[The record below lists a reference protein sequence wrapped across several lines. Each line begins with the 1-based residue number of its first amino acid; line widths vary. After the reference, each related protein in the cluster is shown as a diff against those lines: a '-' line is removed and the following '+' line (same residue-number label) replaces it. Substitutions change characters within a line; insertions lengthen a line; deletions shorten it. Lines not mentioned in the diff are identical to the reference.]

1 MAQAHHAPLS
11 RTASSSNFS
20 ILWNQAI
27 DLYIERTGED
37 LRKPNSWSASLQTL
51 ALCQT
56 STEAEPFFKKMM
68 DGLRPSQKVSSKWRS
83 LREKLDTLVD
93 VVLIFN
99 DAAADLAAALV
110 LSVSLYI
117 SV

>member
-1 MAQAHHAPLS
+1 
-11 RTASSSNFS
+11 
-20 ILWNQAI
+20 
-27 DLYIERTGED
+27 
-37 LRKPNSWSASLQTL
+37 
-51 ALCQT
+51 
-56 STEAEPFFKKMM
+56 MM